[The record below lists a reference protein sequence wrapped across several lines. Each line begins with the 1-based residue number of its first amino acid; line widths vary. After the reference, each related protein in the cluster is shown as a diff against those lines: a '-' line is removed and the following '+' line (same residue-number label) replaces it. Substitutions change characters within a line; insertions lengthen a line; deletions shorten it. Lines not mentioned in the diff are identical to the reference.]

1 MSALPVSRLDPRMPV
16 VWGVVNVTP
25 DSFSDGGRFSS
36 TDMAIRHGLSLVDEG
51 ADVVDVGGESTRPGA
66 TRVSI
71 DTEMN
76 RVLPVVAGLVEAGVT
91 VSVDTM
97 RADVA
102 REAVNCGARIVND
115 VSGGRSDP
123 KMHAVVADLAVPYV
137 LMHWRGHS
145 VDMNDKAVY
154 RDTVRE
160 VRREIE
166 EQIGIATAQG
176 VDPTLII
183 VDPGI
188 GFAKEAEH
196 NWELLRSVDA
206 LASGQAPILV
216 GASRKRFL
224 GSLLAG
230 KDGAPREVD
239 ERDTATAALSALL
252 AFRGIW
258 GLRVHDVRATVDAV
272 LVARALRFAD

>member
-1 MSALPVSRLDPRMPV
+1 
-16 VWGVVNVTP
+16 
-25 DSFSDGGRFSS
+25 
-36 TDMAIRHGLSLVDEG
+36 MAIRHGLSHVDEG

-102 REAVNCGARIVND
+102 REAVNCGASIVND
-115 VSGGRSDP
+115 VSGGRSDS

-145 VDMNDKAVY
+145 ADMNDKSVY

-166 EQIGIATAQG
+166 EQIVIATAQG

-224 GSLLAG
+224 GSLLA
-230 KDGAPREVD
+230 
-239 ERDTATAALSALL
+239 
-252 AFRGIW
+252 FRRIW

>member
-1 MSALPVSRLDPRMPV
+1 
-16 VWGVVNVTP
+16 
-25 DSFSDGGRFSS
+25 
-36 TDMAIRHGLSLVDEG
+36 
-51 ADVVDVGGESTRPGA
+51 
-66 TRVSI
+66 
-71 DTEMN
+71 
-76 RVLPVVAGLVEAGVT
+76 
-91 VSVDTM
+91 
-97 RADVA
+97 
-102 REAVNCGARIVND
+102 
-115 VSGGRSDP
+115 
-123 KMHAVVADLAVPYV
+123 
-137 LMHWRGHS
+137 
-145 VDMNDKAVY
+145 VY

-160 VRREIE
+160 VHREIQ
-166 EQIGIATAQG
+166 EQIVIATAQG

-206 LASGQAPILV
+206 LASGRAPILV

-272 LVARALRFAD
+272 LVARALRFED

>member
-1 MSALPVSRLDPRMPV
+1 MPV

-25 DSFSDGGRFSS
+25 DSFSDGGHFST
-36 TDMAIRHGLSLVDEG
+36 TDLAIRQGLSLVDEG

-76 RVLPVVAGLVEAGVT
+76 RVLPVVVGLVEAGVT

-97 RADVA
+97 RSEVA
-102 REAVNCGARIVND
+102 REAVNCGASIVND
-115 VSGGRSDP
+115 VSGGRSDSN
-123 KMHAVVADLAVPYV
+123 MHAVVADLAVPYV
-137 LMHWRGHS
+137 LMHWRGYS

-166 EQIGIATAQG
+166 EQIVIATAQG

-196 NWELLRSVDA
+196 NWELLRSVDT
-206 LASGQAPILV
+206 LAGAGAPILV

-230 KDGAPREVD
+230 RDGALREVD
-239 ERDTATAALSALL
+239 ARDTATAALSALL

-272 LVARALRFAD
+272 SVARALRFDD

>member
-1 MSALPVSRLDPRMPV
+1 MPV
-16 VWGVVNVTP
+16 VGALSMSRLIP
-25 DSFSDGGRFSS
+25 SPMGADSRRPTWPFG
-36 TDMAIRHGLSLVDEG
+36 TDCPLVDEG

-71 DTEMN
+71 ETEMN

-102 REAVNCGARIVND
+102 REAVNCGASIVND

-166 EQIGIATAQG
+166 EQIVIATAQG

-196 NWELLRSVDA
+196 NWSYSGRWMHSRVAEHRSWWELLAR
-206 LASGQAPILV
+206 
-216 GASRKRFL
+216 
-224 GSLLAG
+224 GSS
-230 KDGAPREVD
+230 DHCWRVRTVPRE
-239 ERDTATAALSALL
+239 RWMN
-252 AFRGIW
+252 GIP
-258 GLRVHDVRATVDAV
+258 LRRP
-272 LVARALRFAD
+272 